1 MSFRD
6 LYRRTIAAS
15 LATAVLS
22 FPFSALFYF
31 RLQQEKK
38 TATQLTAIREE
49 IQTTDELLT
58 QLLNLE
64 TGLRGYASTGDRRF
78 LDTYWEGKR
87 QVPVVLSRLERI
99 KPNPEELK
107 EKVRKILELS
117 DLAIQK
123 GPSLAKLEIGKDTMD
138 EIRQLLGDF
147 KRENELIRDR
157 IIQERQT
164 REQRDI
170 ALVTGSSGTTLL
182 LLWLV
187 YQSATNMKTAF
198 RKAEKA
204 LGLEEELR
212 RKAEESLALEERL
225 RSAEELARVEAQK
238 SLKKERELSESKSRV
253 ISVIS
258 HEYRNPLT
266 AIYTAAELLENP
278 NITSDK
284 KARHLHQIKQAV
296 NRLTDMTN
304 DVLALLQFEAAAVS
318 VKIQEINL
326 PSWFSGLIESF
337 QDCDRVI
344 LDIKVERI
352 NCDESLLYKIFS
364 NLISNALKYSH
375 DPVFVSVVA
384 KNGKIL
390 FKVKDSGIGI
400 PESMRT
406 FQAFERGANVGTI
419 QGNGLGLSIVKR
431 ATDLLNGEIELTS
444 IEGEGSEF
452 SVILPSA

>member
-1 MSFRD
+1 MSFRH

-15 LATAVLS
+15 LATAILS

-31 RLQQEKK
+31 RLQEEKK
-38 TATQLTAIREE
+38 AAAKLTAIREE
-49 IQTTDELLT
+49 IETTDELLT

-64 TGLRGYASTGDRRF
+64 TGLRGYASTGNKRF
-78 LDTYWEGKR
+78 LDTHWEGKR
-87 QVPVVLSRLERI
+87 QVPLVLSRLEQI
-99 KPNPEELK
+99 KPNQELK
-107 EKVRKILELS
+107 EKVRKVLELS
-117 DLAIQK
+117 DLAIQQ
-123 GPSLAKLEIGKDTMD
+123 GPSLAKLEVGKDTMD
-138 EIRQLLGDF
+138 EIRQILGNF

-225 RSAEELARVEAQK
+225 RSSEELARVEAQK

-326 PSWFSGLIESF
+326 PSWFTGLIESF
-337 QDCDRVI
+337 HDCDRVI

-364 NLISNALKYSH
+364 NLISNALKYSR
-375 DPVFVSVVA
+375 DLVFVSVVA
-384 KNGKIL
+384 KNDKIQ

-400 PESMRT
+400 PESMRI
-406 FQAFERGANVGTI
+406 FQAFERGDNVGTI

-444 IEGEGSEF
+444 TEGEGSEF
-452 SVILPSA
+452 LVIIPS